1 MIFLMLSKKTTLL
14 LLKILE
20 KITSDSHLHSKW
32 LNTLSYLEYIG
43 TRKML
48 KALPA
53 HTLNERSLE
62 HIHEEA
68 RHSLFFKRLA
78 KKQSSKKEIGFT
90 EKEMIAS
97 QSASD
102 YFQKIDHY
110 LGKFL
115 FSNPVLNYLYTTYI
129 IEQRAL
135 VVYSLY
141 DEVLKRKSF
150 SFSIQSI
157 LNDEKD
163 HLAFVFKE
171 IQQWDPLWENHLEE
185 VRHFEHKKY
194 FSLLIAFEREAFDI
208 PFIKHFPHLNKD
220 YKSPYQSV

>member
-1 MIFLMLSKKTTLL
+1 MLSKKTTLL

-20 KITSDSHLHSKW
+20 KITSDNSLHSRW

-53 HTLNERSLE
+53 HILDEKFLE
-62 HIHEEA
+62 HINEEA
-68 RHSLFFKRLA
+68 RHSLFFKKLAHKQAA
-78 KKQSSKKEIGFT
+78 KKKIGFT
-90 EKEMIAS
+90 EQEMIAS
-97 QSASD
+97 QAASD

-110 LGKFL
+110 LGKFS
-115 FSNPVLNYLYTTYI
+115 FSNPTLNYLYTTYI
-129 IEQRAL
+129 VEQRAL

-141 DEVLKRKSF
+141 DEILKRKSF
-150 SFSIQSI
+150 AFSVQSV

-171 IQQWDPLWENHLEE
+171 IQKWDPLWESHLEE
-185 VRHFEHKKY
+185 ARHFEHKKY
-194 FSLLIAFEREAFDI
+194 FSLLIAFERDVFEI
-208 PFIKHFPHLNKD
+208 PFIKHFHRLSKD
-220 YKSPYQSV
+220 YSSPYQSV